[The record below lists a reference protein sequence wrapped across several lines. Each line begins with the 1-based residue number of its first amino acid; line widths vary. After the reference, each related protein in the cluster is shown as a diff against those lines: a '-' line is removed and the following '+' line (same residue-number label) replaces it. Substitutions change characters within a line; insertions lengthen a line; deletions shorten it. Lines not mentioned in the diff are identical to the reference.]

1 MTLPV
6 DGKTQARSVRLKSER
21 ARLSQ
26 ALEER
31 QATLRRRAVVPVDV
45 LKARARFL
53 DAALVRL
60 ADDVRALE
68 RGLSR
73 LSGLSVRLGR
83 FLGAVGDVLATG
95 APVLAWAAGAWLVA
109 AHAGWPPAVVVGA
122 AGAPA
127 LALAARRRRTP

>member
-26 ALEER
+26 ALDER
-31 QATLRRRAVVPVDV
+31 QATFRRRAVVPVDV

-60 ADDVRALE
+60 ADDVKALE
-68 RGLSR
+68 RGRSR
-73 LSGLSVRLGR
+73 LSGLPARLGR

-95 APVLAWAAGAWLVA
+95 APVLAWAAGAWLLA

-122 AGAPA
+122 VGAPA